1 MIREIQKIVAT
12 VLASLVVMMGILLS
26 RDEVVIGGECFI
38 PLITLLLWVLYE
50 IDMIKKEK

>member
-26 RDEVVIGGECFI
+26 RDVVVIGGECFI